1 MILLGYARLSK
12 EDQDEHGLTLEVQ
25 VSRLIRAGVP
35 TENIYSDYQSGDDSS
50 RPSYMAL
57 LARAY
62 LLVGSGEEVE
72 IISTRLDRLS
82 RDDHELERVISKFD
96 DLGIKYKALEGGYYS
111 TLEVHDW
118 QRVKLEGFIAQTYIR
133 QLSANVRRRKAEQR
147 SQGIPIYG
155 KTPFG
160 YRFNDNKTKLIVHEE
175 EGRLI
180 RKWVADFIDGSSVRN
195 LARISRD
202 DGHPKSK
209 GFFNRVLTL
218 PVYRGHLE
226 YTKGGMAKKEIKRG
240 LRYKKEKE
248 IIYNTHEALITPE
261 QDIRIKQRLVDNKR
275 FTFKT
280 DTWKTYS
287 LSGLVFCDECG
298 RRLVISR
305 SGRKQTFEYF
315 RCPGHTLHKICS
327 QSKGL
332 RVDLAEAWVESSLRE
347 HVDYLA
353 QLVVEPEVIT
363 ESSAALKLK
372 KQIKDLEAMMNESNL
387 ISLQGAIDEAKARL
401 KSLAPDQIEIAPTK
415 SLDAIEG
422 LLDVE
427 AWNVLT
433 VQDKRSLFLDL
444 IRHIKARDGKII
456 TITFTF

>member
-160 YRFNDNKTKLIVHEE
+160 YRFNGNKTKLIVHEE
-175 EGRLI
+175 EGQLI

-195 LARISRD
+195 
-202 DGHPKSK
+202 
-209 GFFNRVLTL
+209 
-218 PVYRGHLE
+218 
-226 YTKGGMAKKEIKRG
+226 
-240 LRYKKEKE
+240 
-248 IIYNTHEALITPE
+248 
-261 QDIRIKQRLVDNKR
+261 
-275 FTFKT
+275 
-280 DTWKTYS
+280 
-287 LSGLVFCDECG
+287 
-298 RRLVISR
+298 
-305 SGRKQTFEYF
+305 
-315 RCPGHTLHKICS
+315 
-327 QSKGL
+327 
-332 RVDLAEAWVESSLRE
+332 
-347 HVDYLA
+347 
-353 QLVVEPEVIT
+353 
-363 ESSAALKLK
+363 
-372 KQIKDLEAMMNESNL
+372 
-387 ISLQGAIDEAKARL
+387 
-401 KSLAPDQIEIAPTK
+401 
-415 SLDAIEG
+415 
-422 LLDVE
+422 
-427 AWNVLT
+427 
-433 VQDKRSLFLDL
+433 
-444 IRHIKARDGKII
+444 
-456 TITFTF
+456 